1 MVLPQ
6 RLPARGPES
15 QYCGYGGAGH
25 LAGRPGGAAVAAV
38 AAGFGARQLC
48 RGRGAD
54 LVRHP
59 ADSLDAGEP
68 VYVPVPLFPKLDVL
82 PGGAGAGIGNG
93 TGSAAGQALG
103 CCTVRGGAGAVCV
116 VLPGPVRPADRRLA
130 GRFAESIAEFW
141 VLLRKTCE
149 AKNCE

>member
-6 RLPARGPES
+6 RIPARRPEG
-15 QYCGYGGAGH
+15 QHCGHGWAGD
-25 LAGRPGGAAVAAV
+25 LAGRPGGAVVVAV
-38 AAGFGARQLC
+38 AAGLGPGHP
-48 RGRGAD
+48 RGGGGAD
-54 LVRHP
+54 FVRHA
-59 ADSLDAGEP
+59 ADPLDAGDP
-68 VYVPVPLFPKLDVL
+68 VYLPVPLFPQFDVL
-82 PGGAGAGIGNG
+82 SGGAFAGAGHGER
-93 TGSAAGQALG
+93 SAPGRAPGRCAVRS
-103 CCTVRGGAGAVCV
+103 CTGAVCV